1 MCTFEIRNKK
11 QNMLQLT
18 NTLKGNAVV
27 YVVNEQTKMDSQFP
41 TYIKEAFESF
51 LNSDSKD
58 DFIKIGKQIFF
69 FIREDN
75 DLEKMRVSGFHI
87 RQKLDKKELEIT
99 IVGSGQQTLAL
110 AEGLYL
116 SNYQFLK
123 YFKDADEREFLL
135 EKIFILGS
143 FSEAEIHSMNNII
156 KAVFWARDMV
166 NEPSSYLSAAQLSKE
181 IQEIG
186 EEARFSVEVLEKK
199 EIKKLKMGGLLA
211 VNLGSIEPPTFT
223 ILEHKPENP
232 INQKPIVLVGKGV
245 VYDTGGLS
253 LKPTAGSMDLMKSDM
268 GGAAMMAGALY
279 AAALNK
285 SDLHIIALIP
295 ATDNRPGENA
305 YAPGDVITMMD
316 GTTVEVLNTDAEG
329 RMILADAITYA
340 DRFQP
345 ELIINAATLT
355 GAALVAAGSRAA
367 CLMSNAT
374 DDVNT
379 AILNAGTKVHERMIQ
394 LPLWDDYKDQ
404 LKSSIAD
411 LKNIGGR
418 FAGTITAGKFL
429 EHFAKQPF
437 VHIDIAGPA
446 FTEAPENYKGNGG
459 TGTGIR
465 ALSEFFANYKK

>member
-1 MCTFEIRNKK
+1 
-11 QNMLQLT
+11 MLQLT
-18 NTLKGNAVV
+18 NTLNTDAVV
-27 YVVNEQTKMDSQFP
+27 YVVNEQTSIDSQFP
-41 TYIKEAFESF
+41 QYIQEAFESF
-51 LNSDSKD
+51 KTSDAKE
-58 DFIKIGKQIFF
+58 DFIKIGNKNFF
-69 FIREDN
+69 FVKEN
-75 DLEKMRVSGFHI
+75 QDLEKMRVAGFAI
-87 RQKLDKKELEIT
+87 RQKLDKKATAIT
-99 IVGSGQQTLAL
+99 IVGTDNLAL
-110 AEGLYL
+110 AEGLAL

-123 YFKDADEREFLL
+123 YFKDADDREYQL
-135 EKIFILGS
+135 ENIYILGNVS
-143 FSEAEIHSMNNII
+143 QASINEMNNVIQ
-156 KAVFWARDMV
+156 AVFWARDMV
-166 NEPSSYLSAAQLSKE
+166 NEPSSYLSARQLAKE

-186 EEARFSVEVLEKK
+186 DEAGFSVEVLGK
-199 EIKKLKMGGLLA
+199 EEIQKLKMGGLLA
-211 VNLGSIEPPTFT
+211 VNMGSIEPPTFT

-232 INQKPIVLVGKGV
+232 INDKPIVLVGKGV

-268 GGAAMMAGALY
+268 GGAAMMAGAVY

-285 SDLHIIALIP
+285 SNIHIIGLIP

-329 RMILADAITYA
+329 RMILADAISYA
-340 DRFQP
+340 DRFNP

-367 CLMSNAT
+367 CLMSNA
-374 DDVNT
+374 DESVNKQ
-379 AILNAGTKVHERMIQ
+379 ILDAGTQVYERMIQ
-394 LPLWDDYKDQ
+394 LPLWDDYKEQ
-404 LKSSIAD
+404 IKSSIAD

-446 FTEAPENYKGNGG
+446 FTEAPENYKGHGG

-465 ALSEFFANYKK
+465 TLSEFFANYKK